1 MRARVRPAKS
11 ERRREREKGRKR
23 DREGENTDIAIEKD
37 ERFDF
42 LSRVSESVSIQIN
55 AGRFYRT

>member
-23 DREGENTDIAIEKD
+23 GREGENTDIVIEKD